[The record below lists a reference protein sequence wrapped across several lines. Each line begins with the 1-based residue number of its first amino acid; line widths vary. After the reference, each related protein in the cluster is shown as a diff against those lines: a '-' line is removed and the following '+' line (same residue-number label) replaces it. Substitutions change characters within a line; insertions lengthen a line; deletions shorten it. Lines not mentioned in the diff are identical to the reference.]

1 MSTDAQNPE
10 ISKNLAFAT
19 ITGVTAVQVIA
30 TMAML
35 IPAAVAPEIARTLD
49 LPVSMIGFQISL
61 AYVGATLMSLA
72 AGLVQRR
79 LGAVRANQV
88 AAFVIMA
95 SLSVIAIPHV
105 AMLGMGTVGLGVA
118 YGLTNPAAAHLM
130 MKIASGA
137 NRNLIFSI
145 KQTGQPL
152 GGVVAGLVA
161 PPIAVAFGWQWS
173 LLAGAGLA
181 FVVMLSI
188 QPLRTLLDGDRDPRT
203 KFRGAVF
210 RDLGLVLRNRNL
222 RLLALLGLCLAAV
235 QLALMGFA
243 VAMLADEIEL
253 DLVTAGV
260 GLAVIQIAGVIGRI
274 GWGAVADRT
283 HNARYTLI
291 ATQLLSIVAALLTA
305 MLAPG
310 MPIWVIFAVLF
321 LFGFSAVG
329 WNGVFMAEVARMA
342 PEGRIGS
349 ATGGVLVPVFIG
361 VMIGPVLFTGIHEVL
376 GLYTV
381 SFAAVSVLTVIG
393 ILPMMV
399 IGRTARKI
407 P

>member
-1 MSTDAQNPE
+1 MNNEPATPE
-10 ISKNLAFAT
+10 ITSKLAFFT

-35 IPAAVAPEIARTLD
+35 IPAAIAPELARALD

-88 AAFVIMA
+88 AAFVIVT
-95 SLSVIAIPHV
+95 SLSLISIPH
-105 AMLGMGTVGLGVA
+105 AAALGTGTVGLGIA

-130 MKIASGA
+130 MKIATGA

-152 GGVVAGLVA
+152 GGVIAGLLA
-161 PPIAVAFGWQWS
+161 PPIAVAFGWQWA

-181 FVVMLSI
+181 FVVMLAI
-188 QPLRTLLDGDRDPRT
+188 QPLRGPMDGDRDPTT

-210 RDLGLVLRNRNL
+210 RDVGLLLSMKNL
-222 RLLALLGLCLAAV
+222 RYLALVGLCLAAV

-243 VAMLADEIEL
+243 VAMLTEEIGL
-253 DLVTAGV
+253 TLVTAGV
-260 GLAVIQIAGVIGRI
+260 GLAVIQVAGVIGRI
-274 GWGAVADRT
+274 GWGAVADRIGS
-283 HNARYTLI
+283 ARRTMI
-291 ATQLLSIVAALLTA
+291 ATQVISIAAAVATA

-310 MPIWVIFAVLF
+310 MPTALIFGVLF
-321 LFGFSAVG
+321 LFGISAVG
-329 WNGVFMAEVARMA
+329 WNGVFMAEVARLA

-361 VMIGPVLFTGIHEVL
+361 VMIGPMLLTGVHEML
-376 GLYTV
+376 GSYTLSLLV
-381 SFAAVSVLTVIG
+381 ISGLTAIS
-393 ILPMMV
+393 ILPTMV
-399 IGRTARKI
+399 IGRTASKKS
-407 P
+407 

>member
-1 MSTDAQNPE
+1 MNNDSSTPA
-10 ISKNLAFAT
+10 ISSKLAFFT
-19 ITGVTAVQVIA
+19 IAGVTAVQVIA

-35 IPAAVAPEIARTLD
+35 IPAAIAPEIARALD

-88 AAFVIMA
+88 AAFVIVV
-95 SLSVIAIPHV
+95 SLSLIAIPH
-105 AMLGMGTVGLGVA
+105 AAALGTGTVGLGIA

-130 MKIASGA
+130 MKIATGA

-152 GGVVAGLVA
+152 GGVIAGLVA
-161 PPIAVAFGWQWS
+161 PPIAVAFGWQWA

-181 FVVMLSI
+181 FLVMLSI
-188 QPLRTLLDGDRDPRT
+188 QPLRGPMDEDRDPKT

-210 RDLGLVLRNRNL
+210 RDVGLLLSMKNL
-222 RLLALLGLCLAAV
+222 RYLALVGLCLAAV

-243 VAMLADEIEL
+243 VAMLTEEIGL
-253 DLVTAGV
+253 TLVTAGV
-260 GLAVIQIAGVIGRI
+260 GLAVIQVAGVIGRI
-274 GWGAVADRT
+274 GWGAVADRIGS
-283 HNARYTLI
+283 ARRTML
-291 ATQLLSIVAALLTA
+291 ATQLISIAAAVATA
-305 MLAPG
+305 MLVPG
-310 MPIWVIFAVLF
+310 TPVAVIFGVLF
-321 LFGFSAVG
+321 LFGMSAVG
-329 WNGVFMAEVARMA
+329 WNGVFMAEVARLA

-361 VMIGPVLFTGIHEVL
+361 VMIGPMLLTGVHELL
-376 GLYTV
+376 GSYTLALLV
-381 SFAAVSVLTVIG
+381 ISGLTAIS

-399 IGRTARKI
+399 IGRTAPKN

>member
-1 MSTDAQNPE
+1 MDTNTPE
-10 ISKNLAFAT
+10 PQITRNLAFAT

-79 LGAVRANQV
+79 LGAIRANQV
-88 AAFVIMA
+88 AAFIIMI
-95 SLSVIAIPHV
+95 SLSLIAVPYA
-105 AMLGMGTVGLGVA
+105 AMLGIGTVGIGIA
-118 YGLTNPAAAHLM
+118 YGLTNPSAAHLM
-130 MKIASGA
+130 MKVATGA

-181 FVVMLSI
+181 CLVMLAI
-188 QPLRTLLDGDRDPRT
+188 QPLRFYMDGDRDPTTR
-203 KFRGAVF
+203 FRGAVF
-210 RDLGLVLRNRNL
+210 RDVGLLLRHRGL
-222 RLLALLGLCLAAV
+222 RSLAFTGLCLAAV

-243 VAMLADEIEL
+243 VAMLADEIKL
-253 DLVTAGV
+253 DLVTAGI
-260 GLAVIQIAGVIGRI
+260 GLAVVQIAGVIGRI
-274 GWGAVADRT
+274 GWGAVADRSR
-283 HNARYTLI
+283 NAMRTLI
-291 ATQLLSIVAALLTA
+291 LSQLLSIAAALATA
-305 MLAPG
+305 ALSPG
-310 MPIWVIFAVLF
+310 MPLVLIFGVLF
-321 LFGFSAVG
+321 AFGGSAIG
-329 WNGVFMAEVARMA
+329 WNGVFMAEIARLA
-342 PEGRIGS
+342 PEGRTGS
-349 ATGGVLVPVFIG
+349 ATGGALVPVFVG
-361 VMIGPVLFTGIHEVL
+361 VMIGPMLFTGIHEVL
-376 GLYTV
+376 GLYTL
-381 SFAAVSVLTVIG
+381 SFAVISVLTVIG
-393 ILPMMV
+393 ILPLLV
-399 IGRTARKI
+399 IGRTARKT

>member
-1 MSTDAQNPE
+1 MNTDDPAPE

-19 ITGVTAVQVIA
+19 LAGVTAVQVIA

-35 IPAAVAPEIARTLD
+35 IPAAIAPEIARSLD

-61 AYVGATLMSLA
+61 AYVGATLASLG
-72 AGLVQRR
+72 AGLAQRR
-79 LGAVRANQV
+79 LGAVRANQ
-88 AAFVIMA
+88 AASFVIMV
-95 SLSVIAIPHV
+95 SLLIIAVPHV
-105 AMLGMGTVGLGVA
+105 AALGVGTVGLGIA

-130 MKIASGA
+130 MKIAPGA

-161 PPIAVAFGWQWS
+161 PPIAVAYGWQWS
-173 LLAGAGLA
+173 LLAGAALA

-188 QPLRTLLDGDRDPRT
+188 QPLRNRLDGDRDPTT

-210 RDLGLVLRNRNL
+210 RDLGLVLRTRNL
-222 RLLALLGLCLAAV
+222 RLLAFLGLCLAAV

-274 GWGAVADRT
+274 GWGALADRT
-283 HNARYTLI
+283 QNARFTLI
-291 ATQLLSIVAALLTA
+291 GTQVLSIIAALITA

-310 MPIWVIFAVLF
+310 MPIEVIFAVLF
-321 LFGFSAVG
+321 LFGLSAVG
-329 WNGVFMAEVARMA
+329 WNGVFMAEVARLA
-342 PEGRIGS
+342 PQGQTGS

-381 SFAAVSVLTVIG
+381 SFAAISVLTVIG
-393 ILPMMV
+393 ILPMVV

>member
-1 MSTDAQNPE
+1 MDTNTPE
-10 ISKNLAFAT
+10 PQITRNLAFAT

-79 LGAVRANQV
+79 LGAVRANQI
-88 AAFVIMA
+88 AALIICV
-95 SLSVIAIPHV
+95 SLSVIALAHV
-105 AMLGMGTVGLGVA
+105 AALAAGTIGIGIA

-181 FVVMLSI
+181 MAVMLTI
-188 QPLRTLLDGDRDPRT
+188 QPLRGYLDGDRDPGT

-210 RDLGLVLRNRNL
+210 RDVGLLIRNRNL
-222 RLLALLGLCLAAV
+222 RMLAFSGLSLAAV

-243 VAMLADEIEL
+243 VAMLADEIGL
-253 DLVTAGV
+253 DLVTAGI
-260 GLAVIQIAGVIGRI
+260 GLAVIQVAGVIGRI
-274 GWGAVADRT
+274 GWGAVADRVR
-283 HNARYTLI
+283 NARGTLI
-291 ATQLLSIVAALLTA
+291 VSQLLSIAAALATA
-305 MLAPG
+305 ALAPG
-310 MPIWVIFAVLF
+310 IPLEVIFAVLF
-321 LFGFSAVG
+321 VFGLSAVG

-342 PEGRIGS
+342 PEGQIGS
-349 ATGGVLVPVFIG
+349 ATGGTLVPVFIG
-361 VMIGPVLFTGIHEVL
+361 VMIGPMLFTGIHEVI
-376 GLYTV
+376 GLYTL
-381 SFAAVSVLTVIG
+381 SFAVIAVVTAIG
-393 ILPMMV
+393 ILPLLV
-399 IGRTARKI
+399 IGRTARKT

>member
-1 MSTDAQNPE
+1 MNKEPATPE
-10 ISKNLAFAT
+10 ITSKLAFFT

-35 IPAAVAPEIARTLD
+35 IPAAIAPEIARALD

-88 AAFVIMA
+88 AAFVIVV
-95 SLSVIAIPHV
+95 SLSLIAVPH
-105 AMLGMGTVGLGVA
+105 AAALGTGTVGLGIA

-130 MKIASGA
+130 MKIATGA

-152 GGVVAGLVA
+152 GGVIAGLLA
-161 PPIAVAFGWQWS
+161 PPIAVAFGWQWA

-181 FVVMLSI
+181 FFVMLAI
-188 QPLRTLLDGDRDPRT
+188 QPLRGPMDGDRDPAT

-210 RDLGLVLRNRNL
+210 RDVGLLLSMKNL
-222 RLLALLGLCLAAV
+222 RYLALVGLCLAAV

-243 VAMLADEIEL
+243 VAMLTEEIGL
-253 DLVTAGV
+253 TLVAAGV
-260 GLAVIQIAGVIGRI
+260 GLAVIQVAGVIGRI
-274 GWGAVADRT
+274 GWGAVADKIGS
-283 HNARYTLI
+283 ARRAMI
-291 ATQLLSIVAALLTA
+291 ATQLISIAAAVATA

-310 MPIWVIFAVLF
+310 MPTAVIFGVLF
-321 LFGFSAVG
+321 LFGVSAVG
-329 WNGVFMAEVARMA
+329 WNGVFMAEVARLA

-361 VMIGPVLFTGIHEVL
+361 VMIGPMLLTGVHELL
-376 GLYTV
+376 GSYTLSLLV
-381 SFAAVSVLTVIG
+381 ISGLTAIS
-393 ILPMMV
+393 ILPTMV
-399 IGRTARKI
+399 IGRTAPKN

>member
-1 MSTDAQNPE
+1 MNKETDTPA
-10 ISKNLAFAT
+10 ISSKLAFFT

-30 TMAML
+30 TMGML
-35 IPAAVAPEIARTLD
+35 IPAAIAPELARALD

-88 AAFVIMA
+88 ASLVIVV
-95 SLSVIAIPHV
+95 SLSLIALPHP
-105 AMLGMGTVGLGVA
+105 AALGTGTVGLGIA

-130 MKIASGA
+130 MKIATGA

-152 GGVVAGLVA
+152 GGVVAGLLA

-181 FVVMLSI
+181 FCVMLAI
-188 QPLRTLLDGDRDPRT
+188 QPLRSAMDGDRDPTT

-210 RDLGLVLRNRNL
+210 RDVGLLLSMRNL
-222 RLLALLGLCLAAV
+222 RYLALVGLCLAAV

-243 VAMLADEIEL
+243 VAMLTEEIGL
-253 DLVTAGV
+253 TLVTAGV
-260 GLAVIQIAGVIGRI
+260 GLAVIQVAGVVGRI
-274 GWGAVADRT
+274 SWGVVADRIR
-283 HNARYTLI
+283 NARRAMI
-291 ATQLLSIVAALLTA
+291 ATQVISILAAAATA

-310 MPIWVIFAVLF
+310 MPVAVVFGVLF

-329 WNGVFMAEVARMA
+329 WNGVFMAEVARLA
-342 PEGRIGS
+342 PEGRTGS

-361 VMIGPVLFTGIHEVL
+361 VMIGPMLLTGVHELL
-376 GLYTV
+376 GSYTLSLLV
-381 SFAAVSVLTVIG
+381 ISALTAFA
-393 ILPMMV
+393 ILPTMA
-399 IGRTARKI
+399 IGSGAAKK